1 MGEALP
7 DGAVERGEGYRNCGG
22 TDGDSDGDLDR
33 TERGEE
39 GGSEEGGSEEG
50 GSERSD
56 EESILSRESD
66 SAAVKWKVSIM
77 GDESLKD

>member
-1 MGEALP
+1 MESFIGEALP

-33 TERGEE
+33 TDRGED

-50 GSERSD
+50 GSDRSD
-56 EESILSRESD
+56 EESIFKGGREFD
-66 SAAVKWKVSIM
+66 SATVD
-77 GDESLKD
+77 GRCRL